1 MLIIDLHG
9 SLLEKFSPCG
19 SPLTSIGVAHVRGM
33 SGLGFT
39 VQAVSFRTD
48 GGLLATINIAPAAH
62 VESFLDVRV

>member
-1 MLIIDLHG
+1 VLIIDLHG

-19 SPLTSIGVAHVRGM
+19 SPLIGVAHVRGI

-39 VQAVSFRTD
+39 VPAVSFRTD

-62 VESFLDVRV
+62 PERFLDVRV